1 MATGKRRSFH
11 ATTGSTGTSGYPG
24 GIGSGGGGTGGG
36 GGGGGSGSGLRS
48 NRMNFRPSSSQE
60 DRGGTRP
67 TAAPSSIGLILVT
80 MLLHICKKSL
90 LFDTRLK
97 VAIYG
102 GTIFM
107 VSLIADFVAM
117 PRTYFARSDNAL
129 NQYFVKWGWGW
140 LLSILVPWIAL
151 TAHTIGCGRR
161 PILLRHLARIVLATV
176 AWLVWTKLF
185 NYIETNYGRCL
196 STRDVQLQSKAK
208 CLQSGR
214 FWSGLDISGHTFIL
228 IYSSLILA
236 EEGSSL
242 VGWEGIRDLVMHE
255 EHTRTIPN
263 ETSRSPLRNLSN
275 ADLEFLKKAHRA
287 LTPYLRGL
295 FVAMTLQQLL
305 WDIMLVSTVL
315 YYHIMIEKFL
325 GGVAAVITWYVTYKW
340 WYKLPKIG
348 LPAPGDGLFKYNEP
362 RTNLDISGVRARRT
376 TTTFN
381 GTNQIPKFMGMPIR
395 TPAQETA
402 AEPGP
407 SKTDLDV
414 STPRT

>member
-1 MATGKRRSFH
+1 MATGKRRSIH
-11 ATTGSTGTSGYPG
+11 TSPGNASGASGYSGYPG
-24 GIGSGGGGTGGG
+24 
-36 GGGGGSGSGLRS
+36 LRS
-48 NRMNFRPSSSQE
+48 SRMNFRPSSAQQE

-80 MLLHICKKSL
+80 MLLHVCKKSL

-97 VAIYG
+97 VAVYC
-102 GTIFM
+102 GTIFT
-107 VSLIADFVAM
+107 VSLIADFIAM

-140 LLSILVPWIAL
+140 LLSVVVPWVAL
-151 TAHTIGCGRR
+151 TAHTLGCGRR
-161 PILLRHLARIVLATV
+161 PILLRHLARVFLATV
-176 AWLVWTKLF
+176 AWLIWTKLF

-196 STRDVQLQSKAK
+196 GTRDANLQSKAR

-242 VGWEGIRDLVMHE
+242 VGWEGIKDLIMRE
-255 EHTRTIPN
+255 EHTRSTPS
-263 ETSRSPLRNLSN
+263 ETSTGPLRSLSN
-275 ADLEFLKKAHRA
+275 GDLEFLKKAHRA

-325 GGVAAVITWYVTYKW
+325 GGIAAVITWYITYQW
-340 WYKLPKIG
+340 WYKQPKIG
-348 LPAPGDGLFKYNEP
+348 LPAPGDGLFKYNEVK
-362 RTNLDISGVRARRT
+362 TNPEIGNSRARRST
-376 TTTFN
+376 LN
-381 GTNQIPKFMGMPIR
+381 GTNQSKFMGMPIR
-395 TPAQETA
+395 TPQEN
-402 AEPGP
+402 AETNQ
-407 SKTDLDV
+407 SNRQSDV
-414 STPRT
+414 DVPVSRV

>member
-1 MATGKRRSFH
+1 MATGKRRSIH
-11 ATTGSTGTSGYPG
+11 ASSGNAAGPSGYG
-24 GIGSGGGGTGGG
+24 
-36 GGGGGSGSGLRS
+36 GLRS
-48 NRMNFRPSSSQE
+48 NRMNFRPSSTQQE

-80 MLLHICKKSL
+80 MLLHVCKKSL

-97 VAIYG
+97 IAIYG
-102 GTIFM
+102 GTIFA

-117 PRTYFARSDNAL
+117 PRTYFSRSDNAL

-140 LLSILVPWIAL
+140 LMSVVVPWVAM
-151 TAHTIGCGRR
+151 TAHTLGLGRR
-161 PILLRHLARIVLATV
+161 PILLRHLARVLLATF
-176 AWLVWTKLF
+176 AWFAWTWLF
-185 NYIETNYGRCL
+185 NYVETTYGRCL
-196 STRDVQLQSKAK
+196 NTRDVQLQNKAK

-242 VGWEGIRDLVMHE
+242 VGWEGIKDLVMRE
-255 EHTRTIPN
+255 EHTRTTPN
-263 ETSRSPLRNLSN
+263 ESSTGPLRNLSDG
-275 ADLEFLKKAHRA
+275 DLEFLKKVHGT

-325 GGVAAVITWYVTYKW
+325 GGVAAVITWYVTYQW
-340 WYKLPKIG
+340 WFKLPKIG
-348 LPAPGDGLFKYNEP
+348 LPAPGDGLFKYNEV
-362 RTNLDISGVRARRT
+362 RTNPENTAAGNSARTRRST
-376 TTTFN
+376 LN
-381 GTNQIPKFMGMPIR
+381 GSNQPRFMGMPIR
-395 TPAQETA
+395 TMQETMP
-402 AEPGP
+402 EQIPP
-407 SKTDLDV
+407 SNRQSDPDV
-414 STPRT
+414 PNSRA

>member
-1 MATGKRRSFH
+1 MATGKRRSIH
-11 ATTGSTGTSGYPG
+11 TSSGNAGASGYPSNG
-24 GIGSGGGGTGGG
+24 P
-36 GGGGGSGSGLRS
+36 RS
-48 NRMNFRPSSSQE
+48 SRMNFRPSGAQQE

-80 MLLHICKKSL
+80 MLLHVCKKSL

-97 VAIYG
+97 VAIYC
-102 GTIFM
+102 GTIFT

-117 PRTYFARSDNAL
+117 PRTYFSRSDNAL

-140 LLSILVPWIAL
+140 LLSILVPWVVL
-151 TAHTIGCGRR
+151 TAHTLGCGRR
-161 PILLRHLARIVLATV
+161 PLLLKHLARVVLATA

-196 STRDVQLQSKAK
+196 GTRDILMQSKAK

-242 VGWEGIRDLVMHE
+242 VGWEGIKDLVMRE
-255 EHTRTIPN
+255 EHTRSVPTEIS
-263 ETSRSPLRNLSN
+263 TGPLRNLSDG
-275 ADLEFLKKAHRA
+275 DLEFLKKAHRA

-305 WDIMLVSTVL
+305 WDIMLVSTML

-325 GGVAAVITWYVTYKW
+325 GGVAAVVTWYVTYQW

-348 LPAPGDGLFKYNEP
+348 LPAPGDGLFKYNEVKANPEMTARVRRSTLNGANQP
-362 RTNLDISGVRARRT
+362 R
-376 TTTFN
+376 
-381 GTNQIPKFMGMPIR
+381 FMGMPIR
-395 TPAQETA
+395 TMQETA
-402 AEPGP
+402 EPSP
-407 SKTDLDV
+407 SSRQADLDV
-414 STPRT
+414 PASRG

>member
-1 MATGKRRSFH
+1 MATGKRRSIH
-11 ATTGSTGTSGYPG
+11 TSSGNSGSSGY
-24 GIGSGGGGTGGG
+24 
-36 GGGGGSGSGLRS
+36 SGSGPRS
-48 NRMNFRPSSSQE
+48 SRMNFRPNNTQQE

-80 MLLHICKKSL
+80 MLLHVCKKSL

-97 VAIYG
+97 VAIYC
-102 GTIFM
+102 GTIFII
-107 VSLIADFVAM
+107 SLIADFIAM
-117 PRTYFARSDNAL
+117 PRTYFSRSDNAL

-140 LLSILVPWIAL
+140 LLSIIVPWVVL
-151 TAHTIGCGRR
+151 TAHTLGCGRR
-161 PILLRHLARIVLATV
+161 PILLRHLARIILATC
-176 AWLVWTKLF
+176 AWLIWTKLF

-196 STRDVQLQSKAK
+196 GTRDIHVQSKAK

-242 VGWEGIRDLVMHE
+242 VGWEGIKDLIMRE
-255 EHTRTIPN
+255 EHTRSVPT
-263 ETSRSPLRNLSN
+263 ETSTGPLRNLSDD
-275 ADLEFLKKAHRA
+275 DLGFLKKAHRA

-305 WDIMLVSTVL
+305 WDIMLVSTML

-325 GGVAAVITWYVTYKW
+325 GGAAAIITWYVTYQW

-348 LPAPGDGLFKYNEP
+348 LPAPGDGIFKYNEIKINP
-362 RTNLDISGVRARRT
+362 EINTRVRRST
-376 TTTFN
+376 LN
-381 GTNQIPKFMGMPIR
+381 GTNQPRFMGMPIR
-395 TPAQETA
+395 TIQESSELNSSFRQA
-402 AEPGP
+402 
-407 SKTDLDV
+407 DLDASV
-414 STPRT
+414 TRG

>member
-1 MATGKRRSFH
+1 MATGKRRSIH
-11 ATTGSTGTSGYPG
+11 TSSGNPGSSGY
-24 GIGSGGGGTGGG
+24 
-36 GGGGGSGSGLRS
+36 SGSPRS
-48 NRMNFRPSSSQE
+48 SSRMNFRPSNTQQE

-80 MLLHICKKSL
+80 MLLHVCKKSL

-97 VAIYG
+97 VAIYC
-102 GTIFM
+102 GTIFI
-107 VSLIADFVAM
+107 VSLIADFIAM
-117 PRTYFARSDNAL
+117 PRTYFSRSDNAL

-140 LLSILVPWIAL
+140 LLSIIVPWVVL
-151 TAHTIGCGRR
+151 TAHTLGCGRR
-161 PILLRHLARIVLATV
+161 RILLRHLARVILATC
-176 AWLVWTKLF
+176 AWLIWTKLF

-196 STRDVQLQSKAK
+196 GTRDIHVQSKAK

-242 VGWEGIRDLVMHE
+242 IGWEGIKDLIMRE
-255 EHTRTIPN
+255 EHTRSVPT
-263 ETSRSPLRNLSN
+263 ETSTGPLRNLSDD
-275 ADLEFLKKAHRA
+275 DLGFLKKAHRA

-305 WDIMLVSTVL
+305 WDIMLVSTML

-325 GGVAAVITWYVTYKW
+325 GGAAAVITWYVTYQW

-348 LPAPGDGLFKYNEP
+348 LSAPGDGLFKYNEIKINP
-362 RTNLDISGVRARRT
+362 EINTRVRRST
-376 TTTFN
+376 LN
-381 GTNQIPKFMGMPIR
+381 GTNQPRFMGMPIR
-395 TPAQETA
+395 TMQE
-402 AEPGP
+402 P
-407 SKTDLDV
+407 SELNSSFRQMDLDASV
-414 STPRT
+414 TRG